1 MRAWRVFFIAAAL
14 YNFAAGLPLLLAPEM
29 MLAQMGGVV
38 PEDLLYHRVAGL
50 LILCFGALYAM
61 VARDPARFGPTV
73 WLGVLGKAGVIVL
86 VAEAYL
92 AGRVPFDGFAVA
104 LGDLVFV
111 VGFVWFLMQRR

>member
-1 MRAWRVFFIAAAL
+1 MGWRVFFIAAAF

-29 MLAQMGGVV
+29 ILAQMGGAV
-38 PEDLLYHRVAGL
+38 PEELLYHRVAGL

-86 VAEAYL
+86 VAGAYL

-104 LGDLVFV
+104 LGDLMFV
-111 VGFVWFLMQRR
+111 VGFVWFLVRER